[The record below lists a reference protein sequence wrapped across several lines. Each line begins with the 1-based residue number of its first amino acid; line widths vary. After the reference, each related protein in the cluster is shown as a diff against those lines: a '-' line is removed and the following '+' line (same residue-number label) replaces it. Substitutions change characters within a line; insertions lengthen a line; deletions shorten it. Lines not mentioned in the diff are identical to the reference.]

1 MRKFKRCLA
10 IALAATMMVSLVP
23 ANNAGA
29 AKKVKLNKKSAE
41 VEVRK
46 TVKLSVKNA
55 KKTAKVTWKT
65 SSKKVAKITKKTK
78 KGNAYAV
85 VKGLKAGKKATITAT
100 VKTGKKSV
108 KVKCVVS
115 VVKAEEAVATTAPVG
130 APSAQPSAQPSANQS
145 AVPSQAAEQTTA
157 PVTSPTAKPSGTP
170 RPTKSPKPSPTPE
183 PSKMPVTE
191 NEFAKV
197 AGVKLDN
204 STFEVMSG
212 NAKYD
217 DKLDRIEINDA
228 EAGDMSQGA
237 WKMPEDI
244 AINKGDLVT
253 FRVQGYFYGSQVFRF
268 WIGTGTS
275 GGCTPILLRTDDVAE
290 ENAVGEYP
298 AVVDGVTKN
307 EMKLELNDKKA
318 YDVTFTFKAGESQ
331 DDSAGEYPNF
341 TLKGIHGDYINGLV
355 VNNVYLTHVNGKAT
369 ATEAPTD
376 PTAKPTEAPAATV
389 EPSEAPTV
397 EPSDAPTVEPSE
409 APTVE
414 PSEAPTVEPSDAPTA
429 EPSDAPTAEPSGAPT
444 AEPSDA
450 PTAEPSDAPE
460 AGFRAVDL
468 SNAFLVSDDKDSVVT
483 VAEDGSVSY
492 TKLGETGFNGFMFA
506 IGETLSAGDK
516 LEVKIDAEGTGSSPR
531 IYLLDGTNDFKTS
544 VDQCT
549 DLVRDTVYTLEV
561 APDKAATHIY
571 VKAASWNEK
580 FDSLTVRS
588 ISVKKVVEE

>member
-1 MRKFKRCLA
+1 MRKLKRCLA
-10 IALAATMMVSLVP
+10 IALAATMMVLLVP

-46 TVKLSVKNA
+46 KVKLSVKNA

-130 APSAQPSAQPSANQS
+130 APSAQPSAQPSAPAANQS

-157 PVTSPTAKPSGTP
+157 PVTDPTAKPSGTP
-170 RPTKSPKPSPTPE
+170 RPTRSPKPSPTPE

-268 WIGTGTS
+268 WIGTGTG

-331 DDSAGEYPNF
+331 DDSNGTYPNF

-369 ATEAPTD
+369 ATEAPADPTAKPTEAPAEPTAEPTEAPAEPTAEPTEAPAEPTAEPTEAPTD
-376 PTAKPTEAPAATV
+376 PTAKPTEAP
-389 EPSEAPTV
+389 E
-397 EPSDAPTVEPSE
+397 D
-409 APTVE
+409 
-414 PSEAPTVEPSDAPTA
+414 
-429 EPSDAPTAEPSGAPT
+429 
-444 AEPSDA
+444 
-450 PTAEPSDAPE
+450 
-460 AGFRAVDL
+460 GFRTVDL
-468 SNAFLVSDDKDSVVT
+468 SKAILVGGEGSVT

-492 TKLGETGFNGFMFA
+492 TKSGDTGFDGFMFA

-549 DLVRDTVYTLEV
+549 NLAKDTVYTLEV
-561 APDKAATHIY
+561 APDKAATHIF
-571 VKAASWNEK
+571 VKVGAWGQK
-580 FDSLTVRS
+580 FDSLTVKS

>member
-1 MRKFKRCLA
+1 MRKLKRCLA

-130 APSAQPSAQPSANQS
+130 APSAQPSAPAANQS

-157 PVTSPTAKPSGTP
+157 PVTDPTAKPSGTP
-170 RPTKSPKPSPTPE
+170 RPTRSPKPSPTPE

-331 DDSAGEYPNF
+331 DDSNGTYPNF

-369 ATEAPTD
+369 ATEAPAD
-376 PTAKPTEAPAATV
+376 PTAKPTEAPAATAEPTEAPAATAEPTEAPAATA
-389 EPSEAPTV
+389 EPSEAPT
-397 EPSDAPTVEPSE
+397 AEPSE

-414 PSEAPTVEPSDAPTA
+414 PSEAPTAEPSEAPTA
-429 EPSDAPTAEPSGAPT
+429 EPSEAPTAKPS
-444 AEPSDA
+444 E
-450 PTAEPSDAPE
+450 APE
-460 AGFRAVDL
+460 AGFKAVDL
-468 SNAFLVSDDKDSVVT
+468 STAKLVGGEGSVT

-492 TKLGETGFNGFMFA
+492 TKSGDTGFDGFMFA

-549 DLVRDTVYTLEV
+549 DLAKDTVYTLEV
-561 APDKAATHIY
+561 APDKAATHIF
-571 VKAASWNEK
+571 VKVGAWGQK

>member
-1 MRKFKRCLA
+1 MRKLKRCLA

-46 TVKLSVKNA
+46 KVKLSVKNA

-130 APSAQPSAQPSANQS
+130 APSAQPSAQPSAPAANQS

-157 PVTSPTAKPSGTP
+157 PVTDPTAKPSGTP
-170 RPTKSPKPSPTPE
+170 RPTRSPKPSPTPE

-376 PTAKPTEAPAATV
+376 PTAKPTEAPTV
-389 EPSEAPTV
+389 EPSE
-397 EPSDAPTVEPSE
+397 APTVEPSE

-414 PSEAPTVEPSDAPTA
+414 PSEAPTVEPS
-429 EPSDAPTAEPSGAPT
+429 E
-444 AEPSDA
+444 
-450 PTAEPSDAPE
+450 APE
-460 AGFRAVDL
+460 AGFKAVDL
-468 SNAFLVSDDKDSVVT
+468 SNAKLVGGEGSVT

-492 TKLGETGFNGFMFA
+492 TKSGDTGFDGFMFA

-516 LEVKIDAEGTGSSPR
+516 LEVKIDAVGTGSSPR

-544 VDQCT
+544 VGQCENV
-549 DLVRDTVYTLEV
+549 VRDTVYTLEV
-561 APDKAATHIY
+561 APDKAATHIF
-571 VKAASWNEK
+571 VKVGSWGQK
-580 FDSLTVRS
+580 FDSLTVKS
-588 ISVKKVVEE
+588 ISVKKIAK

>member
-115 VVKAEEAVATTAPVG
+115 VVKAEEAVATTAPVW

-397 EPSDAPTVEPSE
+397 EPSDAPTVEPS
-409 APTVE
+409 
-414 PSEAPTVEPSDAPTA
+414 D
-429 EPSDAPTAEPSGAPT
+429 APT

-544 VDQCT
+544 VDQC
-549 DLVRDTVYTLEV
+549 LNVARDTVYTLEV

>member
-1 MRKFKRCLA
+1 M
-10 IALAATMMVSLVP
+10 
-23 ANNAGA
+23 
-29 AKKVKLNKKSAE
+29 
-41 VEVRK
+41 
-46 TVKLSVKNA
+46 
-55 KKTAKVTWKT
+55 
-65 SSKKVAKITKKTK
+65 
-78 KGNAYAV
+78 
-85 VKGLKAGKKATITAT
+85 
-100 VKTGKKSV
+100 
-108 KVKCVVS
+108 
-115 VVKAEEAVATTAPVG
+115 ATTAPVG
-130 APSAQPSAQPSANQS
+130 APSAQPSAPAANQS

-157 PVTSPTAKPSGTP
+157 PVTDPTAKPSGTP
-170 RPTKSPKPSPTPE
+170 RPTRSPKPSPTPE

-268 WIGTGTS
+268 WIGTGTG

-331 DDSAGEYPNF
+331 DDSNGIYPNF

-369 ATEAPTD
+369 ATEAPAD
-376 PTAKPTEAPAATV
+376 PTAKPTEAPAATAEPTEAPAATA
-389 EPSEAPTV
+389 EPSEAPT
-397 EPSDAPTVEPSE
+397 AEPSE

-414 PSEAPTVEPSDAPTA
+414 PSEAPTAEPSEAPTA
-429 EPSDAPTAEPSGAPT
+429 EPSE
-444 AEPSDA
+444 
-450 PTAEPSDAPE
+450 APE
-460 AGFRAVDL
+460 AGFKAVDL
-468 SNAFLVSDDKDSVVT
+468 SKAKLVGGEGSVT

-492 TKLGETGFNGFMFA
+492 TKSGDTGFDGFMFA

-516 LEVKIDAEGTGSSPR
+516 LEVKIDAVGTGSSPR
-531 IYLLDGTNDFKTS
+531 IYLINDTIDSKTS

-549 DLVRDTVYTLEV
+549 DLAKDTVYTLEV
-561 APDKAATHIY
+561 APDKAATHIF
-571 VKAASWNEK
+571 VKVGSWGQK
-580 FDSLTVRS
+580 FDSLTVKS
-588 ISVKKVVEE
+588 ISVKKIAK

>member
-1 MRKFKRCLA
+1 MRKLKRCLA

-46 TVKLSVKNA
+46 KVKLSVKNA

-130 APSAQPSAQPSANQS
+130 APSAQPSAPAANQS

-157 PVTSPTAKPSGTP
+157 PVTDPTAKPSGTP
-170 RPTKSPKPSPTPE
+170 RPTRSPKPSPTPE

-268 WIGTGTS
+268 WIGTGTG

-331 DDSAGEYPNF
+331 DDSNGIYPNF

-376 PTAKPTEAPAATV
+376 PTAKPTEDPAEPSETPAV
-389 EPSEAPTV
+389 EPSETPA
-397 EPSDAPTVEPSE
+397 VEPSE
-409 APTVE
+409 TPAVGPTETPAVG
-414 PSEAPTVEPSDAPTA
+414 PTEAPED
-429 EPSDAPTAEPSGAPT
+429 
-444 AEPSDA
+444 
-450 PTAEPSDAPE
+450 
-460 AGFRAVDL
+460 GFKKVDL
-468 SNAFLVSDDKDSVVT
+468 SKAILVGSEGSVT

-492 TKLGETGFNGFMFA
+492 TKSGDTGFDGFMFA

-549 DLVRDTVYTLEV
+549 NLAKNTVYTLEV
-561 APDKAATHIY
+561 APDKAATHIF
-571 VKAASWNEK
+571 VKVGAWGQK

-588 ISVKKVVEE
+588 ILVKKVVEE

>member
-1 MRKFKRCLA
+1 MRKLKRCLA

-46 TVKLSVKNA
+46 KVKLSVKNA

-130 APSAQPSAQPSANQS
+130 APSAQPSAQPSAPAANQS

-157 PVTSPTAKPSGTP
+157 PVTDPTAKPSGTP
-170 RPTKSPKPSPTPE
+170 RPTRSPKPSPTPE

-376 PTAKPTEAPAATV
+376 PTAKPTEAPTV
-389 EPSEAPTV
+389 EPSE
-397 EPSDAPTVEPSE
+397 APTVEPSE

-414 PSEAPTVEPSDAPTA
+414 PSEAPTVEPSETPAVEPSEAPTV
-429 EPSDAPTAEPSGAPT
+429 EPSEAPTVEPSEAPT
-444 AEPSDA
+444 VEPSEA
-450 PTAEPSDAPE
+450 PTVEPSEAPE
-460 AGFRAVDL
+460 AGFKAVDL
-468 SNAFLVSDDKDSVVT
+468 SNAKLVGGEGSVT

-492 TKLGETGFNGFMFA
+492 TKSGDTGFDGFMFA

-516 LEVKIDAEGTGSSPR
+516 LEVKIDAVGTGSSPR

-544 VDQCT
+544 VGQCENV
-549 DLVRDTVYTLEV
+549 VRDTVYTLEV
-561 APDKAATHIY
+561 APDKAATHIF
-571 VKAASWNEK
+571 VKVGAWGQK

>member
-369 ATEAPTD
+369 ATEAPT
-376 PTAKPTEAPAATV
+376 
-389 EPSEAPTV
+389 
-397 EPSDAPTVEPSE
+397 VEPSE

-429 EPSDAPTAEPSGAPT
+429 EPSDAPTAEPSDAPT

-544 VDQCT
+544 VDQC
-549 DLVRDTVYTLEV
+549 LNVARDTVYTLEV

>member
-1 MRKFKRCLA
+1 
-10 IALAATMMVSLVP
+10 
-23 ANNAGA
+23 
-29 AKKVKLNKKSAE
+29 
-41 VEVRK
+41 
-46 TVKLSVKNA
+46 
-55 KKTAKVTWKT
+55 
-65 SSKKVAKITKKTK
+65 
-78 KGNAYAV
+78 
-85 VKGLKAGKKATITAT
+85 
-100 VKTGKKSV
+100 
-108 KVKCVVS
+108 
-115 VVKAEEAVATTAPVG
+115 
-130 APSAQPSAQPSANQS
+130 
-145 AVPSQAAEQTTA
+145 
-157 PVTSPTAKPSGTP
+157 
-170 RPTKSPKPSPTPE
+170 
-183 PSKMPVTE
+183 MPVTE

-268 WIGTGTS
+268 WIGTGTG
-275 GGCTPILLRTDDVAE
+275 GGCTPILLRTHDVAE

-331 DDSAGEYPNF
+331 DDSNGIYPNF

-355 VNNVYLTHVNGKAT
+355 VNNVYLTHVNEKAT
-369 ATEAPTD
+369 VTEAPTD
-376 PTAKPTEAPAATV
+376 PTAKPTEAPAEPSETPAV
-389 EPSEAPTV
+389 EPSETPA
-397 EPSDAPTVEPSE
+397 VEPSE
-409 APTVE
+409 TPAVG
-414 PSEAPTVEPSDAPTA
+414 PSETPAVGPTETPAVGPT
-429 EPSDAPTAEPSGAPT
+429 E
-444 AEPSDA
+444 
-450 PTAEPSDAPE
+450 APE
-460 AGFRAVDL
+460 DGFKKVDL
-468 SNAFLVSDDKDSVVT
+468 SKAILVGSEGSVT

-492 TKLGETGFNGFMFA
+492 TKSGDTGFDGFMFA

-549 DLVRDTVYTLEV
+549 NLAKNTVYTLEV
-561 APDKAATHIY
+561 APDKAATHIF
-571 VKAASWNEK
+571 VKVGAWGQK

-588 ISVKKVVEE
+588 ILVKKVVEE

>member
-1 MRKFKRCLA
+1 MRKLKRCLA

-46 TVKLSVKNA
+46 KVKLSVKNA

-130 APSAQPSAQPSANQS
+130 APSAQPSAQPSAPAANQS

-157 PVTSPTAKPSGTP
+157 PVTDPTAKPSGTP
-170 RPTKSPKPSPTPE
+170 RPTRSPKPSPTPE

-268 WIGTGTS
+268 WIGTGTG

-331 DDSAGEYPNF
+331 DDSNGTYPNF

-369 ATEAPTD
+369 ATEAPADPTAKPTEAPAEPTAEPTEAPAEPTAEPTEAPAEPTAEPTEAPTD
-376 PTAKPTEAPAATV
+376 PTAKPTEAP
-389 EPSEAPTV
+389 E
-397 EPSDAPTVEPSE
+397 D
-409 APTVE
+409 
-414 PSEAPTVEPSDAPTA
+414 
-429 EPSDAPTAEPSGAPT
+429 
-444 AEPSDA
+444 
-450 PTAEPSDAPE
+450 
-460 AGFRAVDL
+460 GFRTVDL
-468 SNAFLVSDDKDSVVT
+468 SKAILVGGEGSVT

-492 TKLGETGFNGFMFA
+492 TKSGDTGFDGFMFA

-531 IYLLDGTNDFKTS
+531 IYLLDGTDDFKTS

-549 DLVRDTVYTLEV
+549 NLVKDTVYTLEV
-561 APDKAATHIY
+561 APDKAATHIF
-571 VKAASWNEK
+571 VKVGAWGQK
-580 FDSLTVRS
+580 FDSLTVKS

>member
-1 MRKFKRCLA
+1 M
-10 IALAATMMVSLVP
+10 
-23 ANNAGA
+23 
-29 AKKVKLNKKSAE
+29 
-41 VEVRK
+41 
-46 TVKLSVKNA
+46 
-55 KKTAKVTWKT
+55 
-65 SSKKVAKITKKTK
+65 
-78 KGNAYAV
+78 
-85 VKGLKAGKKATITAT
+85 
-100 VKTGKKSV
+100 
-108 KVKCVVS
+108 
-115 VVKAEEAVATTAPVG
+115 ATTAPVG
-130 APSAQPSAQPSANQS
+130 APSAQPSAPAANQS

-157 PVTSPTAKPSGTP
+157 PVTDPTAKPSGTP
-170 RPTKSPKPSPTPE
+170 RPTRSPKPSPTPE

-331 DDSAGEYPNF
+331 DDSNGIYPNF

-369 ATEAPTD
+369 VTEAPADPTAKPTETPAVEPSETPAEPTAKPSEAPTD
-376 PTAKPTEAPAATV
+376 PTAKPTEAP
-389 EPSEAPTV
+389 E
-397 EPSDAPTVEPSE
+397 D
-409 APTVE
+409 
-414 PSEAPTVEPSDAPTA
+414 
-429 EPSDAPTAEPSGAPT
+429 
-444 AEPSDA
+444 
-450 PTAEPSDAPE
+450 
-460 AGFRAVDL
+460 GFRTVDL
-468 SNAFLVSDDKDSVVT
+468 SNAILVGSEYSVT
-483 VAEDGSVSY
+483 VAEDGSVSFA
-492 TKLGETGFNGFMFA
+492 KSGDKGFDGFMFA

-516 LEVKIDAEGTGSSPR
+516 IEVKIDAEGTGSSPR
-531 IYLLDGTNDFKTS
+531 IYLINDTIDAKTS
-544 VDQCT
+544 VEQYQNV
-549 DLVRDTVYTLEV
+549 VRDTVYTLEV
-561 APDKAATHIY
+561 EADKAATHIF
-571 VKAASWNEK
+571 VKVGSWGEK

>member
-1 MRKFKRCLA
+1 MRKLKRCLA
-10 IALAATMMVSLVP
+10 IALATTMMVSLVP

-130 APSAQPSAQPSANQS
+130 APSAQPSASAANQS
-145 AVPSQAAEQTTA
+145 AVPSQAAKQTTA
-157 PVTSPTAKPSGTP
+157 PVTDPTAKPSGTP

-228 EAGDMSQGA
+228 VAGDMSQGA

-376 PTAKPTEAPAATV
+376 PTAKPTEAPTV
-389 EPSEAPTV
+389 EPSE
-397 EPSDAPTVEPSE
+397 APTVEPSE

-414 PSEAPTVEPSDAPTA
+414 PSEAPTVEPSEAPTVEPSEAPTVEPSEAPTVEPSEAPTA
-429 EPSDAPTAEPSGAPT
+429 EPSE
-444 AEPSDA
+444 
-450 PTAEPSDAPE
+450 APE
-460 AGFRAVDL
+460 AGFKAVDL
-468 SNAFLVSDDKDSVVT
+468 SNAKLVGGEGSIT

-492 TKLGETGFNGFMFA
+492 TKSGDTGFDGFMFA

-516 LEVKIDAEGTGSSPR
+516 LEVKIDAVGTGSSPR

-544 VDQCT
+544 VGQCENV
-549 DLVRDTVYTLEV
+549 VRDTVYTLEV
-561 APDKAATHIY
+561 APDKAATHIF
-571 VKAASWNEK
+571 VKVGAWGQK

>member
-397 EPSDAPTVEPSE
+397 EPS
-409 APTVE
+409 
-414 PSEAPTVEPSDAPTA
+414 EAPTVEPSDAPTA
-429 EPSDAPTAEPSGAPT
+429 EPSE
-444 AEPSDA
+444 A

-544 VDQCT
+544 VDQC
-549 DLVRDTVYTLEV
+549 LNVARDTVYTLEV
-561 APDKAATHIY
+561 APGMAATHIY

-588 ISVKKVVEE
+588 ISVKKITKE

>member
-397 EPSDAPTVEPSE
+397 EPSE

-414 PSEAPTVEPSDAPTA
+414 PSEAPTA
-429 EPSDAPTAEPSGAPT
+429 EPSEAPT

-544 VDQCT
+544 VDQC
-549 DLVRDTVYTLEV
+549 LNVARDTVYTLEV
-561 APDKAATHIY
+561 APGMAATHIY

-588 ISVKKVVEE
+588 ISVKKITKE

>member
-1 MRKFKRCLA
+1 MRKLKRCLA

-46 TVKLSVKNA
+46 KVKLSVKNA

-130 APSAQPSAQPSANQS
+130 APSAQPSAQPSASAANQS

-157 PVTSPTAKPSGTP
+157 PVTDPTAKPSGTP

-204 STFEVMSG
+204 STFEVLSG

-244 AINKGDLVT
+244 TINKGDLVT

-268 WIGTGTS
+268 WIGTGTG

-376 PTAKPTEAPAATV
+376 PTAKPTEAPAATAEPTEAPAATA
-389 EPSEAPTV
+389 EPSEAPT
-397 EPSDAPTVEPSE
+397 AEPSE
-409 APTVE
+409 APTAK
-414 PSEAPTVEPSDAPTA
+414 PSEAPED
-429 EPSDAPTAEPSGAPT
+429 
-444 AEPSDA
+444 
-450 PTAEPSDAPE
+450 
-460 AGFRAVDL
+460 GFRTVDL
-468 SNAFLVSDDKDSVVT
+468 SNAILVGSVYSVT
-483 VAEDGSVSY
+483 VAEDGSVSFA
-492 TKLGETGFNGFMFA
+492 KSGDKGFDGFMFA

-516 LEVKIDAEGTGSSPR
+516 IEVKIDAEGTGSSPR
-531 IYLLDGTNDFKTS
+531 IYLINDTIDDKTS
-544 VDQCT
+544 VEQYQNV
-549 DLVRDTVYTLEV
+549 VRDTVYTLEV
-561 APDKAATHIY
+561 APDKAATHIF
-571 VKAASWNEK
+571 VKAGSSDQK

>member
-1 MRKFKRCLA
+1 MRKLKRCLA

-46 TVKLSVKNA
+46 KVKLSVKNA

-130 APSAQPSAQPSANQS
+130 APSAQPSAPAANQS

-157 PVTSPTAKPSGTP
+157 PVTDPTAKPSGTP
-170 RPTKSPKPSPTPE
+170 RPTRSPKPSPTPE

-268 WIGTGTS
+268 WIGTGTG

-331 DDSAGEYPNF
+331 DDSNGTYPNF

-369 ATEAPTD
+369 ATEAPAEPTAKPTEAPAEPSETPAVEPSETPTAEPTEAPAEPTAEPTEAPTD
-376 PTAKPTEAPAATV
+376 PTAKPTEAP
-389 EPSEAPTV
+389 E
-397 EPSDAPTVEPSE
+397 D
-409 APTVE
+409 
-414 PSEAPTVEPSDAPTA
+414 
-429 EPSDAPTAEPSGAPT
+429 
-444 AEPSDA
+444 
-450 PTAEPSDAPE
+450 
-460 AGFRAVDL
+460 GFRTVDL
-468 SNAFLVSDDKDSVVT
+468 SKAILVGGEGSVT

-492 TKLGETGFNGFMFA
+492 TKSGDTGFDGFMFA

-549 DLVRDTVYTLEV
+549 NLAKNTVYTLEV
-561 APDKAATHIY
+561 APDKAATHIF
-571 VKAASWNEK
+571 VKVGAWGQK

>member
-1 MRKFKRCLA
+1 MRKLKRCLA

-115 VVKAEEAVATTAPVG
+115 VVKAAEAVATTAPVG
-130 APSAQPSAQPSANQS
+130 APSAQPSAQPSASAANQS

-204 STFEVMSG
+204 STFEVLSG

-217 DKLDRIEINDA
+217 DKLDRVEINDT
-228 EAGDMSQGA
+228 EAGDMSLGA

-244 AINKGDLVT
+244 KITKGDLVT

-268 WIGTGTS
+268 WIGTGTG
-275 GGCTPILLRTDDVAE
+275 GGCTPILFRTDDVAE

-298 AVVDGVTKN
+298 AIVDGVTKN

-376 PTAKPTEAPAATV
+376 PTAKPTEAP
-389 EPSEAPTV
+389 
-397 EPSDAPTVEPSE
+397 TVEPSE

-414 PSEAPTVEPSDAPTA
+414 PSEAPTVEPSEAPTA
-429 EPSDAPTAEPSGAPT
+429 EPSET
-444 AEPSDA
+444 
-450 PTAEPSDAPE
+450 PE
-460 AGFRAVDL
+460 AGFEAVDL
-468 SNAFLVSDDKDSVVT
+468 SKAILISDDKDSAVT

-492 TKLGETGFNGFMFA
+492 TKSGETGFNGFMFG
-506 IGETLSAGDK
+506 IGEEALSAGDK

-531 IYLLDGTNDFKTS
+531 IYLADAAGNMTS
-544 VDQCT
+544 VQQF
-549 DLVRDTVYTLEV
+549 LNVVRDTVYTLEV
-561 APDKAATHIY
+561 APDKAATHIF
-571 VKAASWNEK
+571 VKAGSWDQK

>member
-1 MRKFKRCLA
+1 MRKLKRCLA

-46 TVKLSVKNA
+46 KVKLSVKNA

-130 APSAQPSAQPSANQS
+130 APSAQPSAQPSAPAANQS

-157 PVTSPTAKPSGTP
+157 PVTDPTAKPSGTP
-170 RPTKSPKPSPTPE
+170 RPTRSPKPSPTPE

-268 WIGTGTS
+268 WIGTGTG

-331 DDSAGEYPNF
+331 DDSNGIYPNF

-369 ATEAPTD
+369 ATEAPAD
-376 PTAKPTEAPAATV
+376 PTAKPTEAPSEPSETPAVEPTETPAVEPTETPAV
-389 EPSEAPTV
+389 EPSETPAVGPTETPAV
-397 EPSDAPTVEPSE
+397 GPTE
-409 APTVE
+409 APE
-414 PSEAPTVEPSDAPTA
+414 D
-429 EPSDAPTAEPSGAPT
+429 
-444 AEPSDA
+444 
-450 PTAEPSDAPE
+450 
-460 AGFRAVDL
+460 GFRTVDL
-468 SNAFLVSDDKDSVVT
+468 SKAILVGGEGSVT

-492 TKLGETGFNGFMFA
+492 TKSGDTGFDGFMFA

-516 LEVKIDAEGTGSSPR
+516 LEVKIDAVGTGSSPR

-549 DLVRDTVYTLEV
+549 NLAKDTVYTLEV
-561 APDKAATHIY
+561 APDKAATHIF
-571 VKAASWNEK
+571 VKVGAWGQK
-580 FDSLTVRS
+580 FDSLTVKS

>member
-1 MRKFKRCLA
+1 MRKLKRCLA

-46 TVKLSVKNA
+46 KVKLSVKNA

-130 APSAQPSAQPSANQS
+130 APSAQPSAQPSAPAANQS

-157 PVTSPTAKPSGTP
+157 PVTDPTAKPSGTP
-170 RPTKSPKPSPTPE
+170 RPTRSPKPSPTPE

-268 WIGTGTS
+268 WIGTGTG

-331 DDSAGEYPNF
+331 DDSNGTYPNF

-369 ATEAPTD
+369 ATEAPADPTAKPTEAPAEPTAEPTEAPTD
-376 PTAKPTEAPAATV
+376 PTAKPTEAP
-389 EPSEAPTV
+389 E
-397 EPSDAPTVEPSE
+397 D
-409 APTVE
+409 
-414 PSEAPTVEPSDAPTA
+414 
-429 EPSDAPTAEPSGAPT
+429 
-444 AEPSDA
+444 
-450 PTAEPSDAPE
+450 
-460 AGFRAVDL
+460 GFRTVDL
-468 SNAFLVSDDKDSVVT
+468 SKAILVGGEGSVT

-492 TKLGETGFNGFMFA
+492 TKSGDTGFDGFMFA

-549 DLVRDTVYTLEV
+549 NLAKDTVYTLEV
-561 APDKAATHIY
+561 APDKAATHIF
-571 VKAASWNEK
+571 VKVGAWGQK
-580 FDSLTVRS
+580 FDSLTVKS

>member
-1 MRKFKRCLA
+1 MRKLKRCLA

-46 TVKLSVKNA
+46 KVKLSVKNA

-130 APSAQPSAQPSANQS
+130 APSAQPSAPAANQS

-157 PVTSPTAKPSGTP
+157 PVTDPTAKPSGTP
-170 RPTKSPKPSPTPE
+170 RPTRSPKPSPTPE

-268 WIGTGTS
+268 WIGTGTG

-331 DDSAGEYPNF
+331 DDSNGTYPNF

-389 EPSEAPTV
+389 EPTEAPAATAEPTEAPAATAEPTEAPAATVEPTEAPAATV
-397 EPSDAPTVEPSE
+397 EPSEAPTVEPSE

-414 PSEAPTVEPSDAPTA
+414 PSEAPTVEPS
-429 EPSDAPTAEPSGAPT
+429 E
-444 AEPSDA
+444 
-450 PTAEPSDAPE
+450 APE
-460 AGFRAVDL
+460 AGFKAVDL
-468 SNAFLVSDDKDSVVT
+468 SNAKLVGGEGSVT

-492 TKLGETGFNGFMFA
+492 TKSGDTGFDGFMFA

-516 LEVKIDAEGTGSSPR
+516 LEVKIDAVGTGSSPR

-544 VDQCT
+544 VGQCENV
-549 DLVRDTVYTLEV
+549 VRDTVYTLEV
-561 APDKAATHIY
+561 APDKAATHIF
-571 VKAASWNEK
+571 VKVGAWGQK
-580 FDSLTVRS
+580 FDSLTVKS
-588 ISVKKVVEE
+588 ISVKKIAK

>member
-10 IALAATMMVSLVP
+10 IALATTMMVSLVP

-376 PTAKPTEAPAATV
+376 PTAKPTETPAA
-389 EPSEAPTV
+389 
-397 EPSDAPTVEPSE
+397 TVEPSE

-414 PSEAPTVEPSDAPTA
+414 PSEAPTVEPS
-429 EPSDAPTAEPSGAPT
+429 EAPT

>member
-1 MRKFKRCLA
+1 MRKLKRCLA
-10 IALAATMMVSLVP
+10 IARAATMMVSLVP

-46 TVKLSVKNA
+46 KVKLSVKNA

-130 APSAQPSAQPSANQS
+130 APSAQPSAQPSAPAANQS

-157 PVTSPTAKPSGTP
+157 PVTDPTAKPSGTP
-170 RPTKSPKPSPTPE
+170 RPTRSPKPSPTPE

-268 WIGTGTS
+268 WIGTGTG

-331 DDSAGEYPNF
+331 DDSNGTYPNF

-369 ATEAPTD
+369 ATEAPADPTAKPTEAPAEPTAEPTEAPAEPTAEPTEAPAEPTAEPTEAPTD
-376 PTAKPTEAPAATV
+376 PTAKPTEAP
-389 EPSEAPTV
+389 E
-397 EPSDAPTVEPSE
+397 D
-409 APTVE
+409 
-414 PSEAPTVEPSDAPTA
+414 
-429 EPSDAPTAEPSGAPT
+429 
-444 AEPSDA
+444 
-450 PTAEPSDAPE
+450 
-460 AGFRAVDL
+460 GFRTVDL
-468 SNAFLVSDDKDSVVT
+468 SKAILVGGEGSVT

-492 TKLGETGFNGFMFA
+492 TKSGDTGFDGFMFA

-549 DLVRDTVYTLEV
+549 NLAKDTVYTLEV
-561 APDKAATHIY
+561 APDKAATHIF
-571 VKAASWNEK
+571 VKVGAWGQK
-580 FDSLTVRS
+580 FDSLTVKS

>member
-1 MRKFKRCLA
+1 MRKLKRCLA

-46 TVKLSVKNA
+46 KVKLSVKNA

-130 APSAQPSAQPSANQS
+130 VPSAQPSAQPSAPAANQS

-157 PVTSPTAKPSGTP
+157 PVTDPTAKPSGTP
-170 RPTKSPKPSPTPE
+170 RPTRSPKPSSTPE

-268 WIGTGTS
+268 WIGTGTG

-331 DDSAGEYPNF
+331 DDSNGIYPNF

-369 ATEAPTD
+369 ATEAPAD
-376 PTAKPTEAPAATV
+376 PTAKPTEAPSEPSETPAV
-389 EPSEAPTV
+389 EPSETPA
-397 EPSDAPTVEPSE
+397 VEPSE
-409 APTVE
+409 TPAVEPTETPAVE
-414 PSEAPTVEPSDAPTA
+414 PSETPAVGPTE
-429 EPSDAPTAEPSGAPT
+429 
-444 AEPSDA
+444 
-450 PTAEPSDAPE
+450 APE
-460 AGFRAVDL
+460 DGFKKVDL
-468 SNAFLVSDDKDSVVT
+468 SKAILVGSEGSVT

-492 TKLGETGFNGFMFA
+492 TKSGDTGFDGFMFA

-549 DLVRDTVYTLEV
+549 NLAKNTVYTLEV
-561 APDKAATHIY
+561 APDKAATHIF
-571 VKAASWNEK
+571 VKVGAWGQK

-588 ISVKKVVEE
+588 ILVKKVVEE

>member
-10 IALAATMMVSLVP
+10 IALATTMMVSLVP

-376 PTAKPTEAPAATV
+376 PTAEPTETPAATV
-389 EPSEAPTV
+389 EPSELK
-397 EPSDAPTVEPSE
+397 
-409 APTVE
+409 
-414 PSEAPTVEPSDAPTA
+414 APTA
-429 EPSDAPTAEPSGAPT
+429 EPSDAPTAEPSEAPT

-544 VDQCT
+544 VDQC
-549 DLVRDTVYTLEV
+549 LNVARDTVYTLEV

>member
-1 MRKFKRCLA
+1 MRKLKRCLA

-46 TVKLSVKNA
+46 KVKLSVKNA

-130 APSAQPSAQPSANQS
+130 APSAQPSAPAANQS

-157 PVTSPTAKPSGTP
+157 PVTDPTAKPSGTP
-170 RPTKSPKPSPTPE
+170 RPTRSPKPSPTPE

-376 PTAKPTEAPAATV
+376 PTAKPTEAPTV
-389 EPSEAPTV
+389 EPSE
-397 EPSDAPTVEPSE
+397 APTVEPSE

-414 PSEAPTVEPSDAPTA
+414 PSEAPTVEPSETPAVEPSEAPTV
-429 EPSDAPTAEPSGAPT
+429 EPSEAPTVEPSEAPT
-444 AEPSDA
+444 VEPSEA
-450 PTAEPSDAPE
+450 PTVEPSEAPE
-460 AGFRAVDL
+460 AGFKAVDL
-468 SNAFLVSDDKDSVVT
+468 SNAKLVGGEGSVT

-492 TKLGETGFNGFMFA
+492 TKSGDTGFDGFMFA

-516 LEVKIDAEGTGSSPR
+516 LEVKIDAVGTGSSPR

-544 VDQCT
+544 VGQCENV
-549 DLVRDTVYTLEV
+549 VRDTVYTLEV
-561 APDKAATHIY
+561 APDKAATHIF
-571 VKAASWNEK
+571 VKVGAWGQK

>member
-1 MRKFKRCLA
+1 MRKLKRCLA

-46 TVKLSVKNA
+46 KVKLSVKNA

-130 APSAQPSAQPSANQS
+130 APSAQPSAPAANQS

-157 PVTSPTAKPSGTP
+157 PVTDPTAKPSGTP
-170 RPTKSPKPSPTPE
+170 RPTRSPKPSPTPE

-268 WIGTGTS
+268 WIGTGTG

-331 DDSAGEYPNF
+331 DDSNGTYPNF

-389 EPSEAPTV
+389 EPTEAP
-397 EPSDAPTVEPSE
+397 AATVEPSE

-414 PSEAPTVEPSDAPTA
+414 PSEAP
-429 EPSDAPTAEPSGAPT
+429 
-444 AEPSDA
+444 
-450 PTAEPSDAPE
+450 E
-460 AGFRAVDL
+460 AGFKAVDL
-468 SNAFLVSDDKDSVVT
+468 SNAKLVGGEGSVT

-492 TKLGETGFNGFMFA
+492 TKSGDTGFDGFMFA

-516 LEVKIDAEGTGSSPR
+516 LEVKIDAVGTGSSPR

-544 VDQCT
+544 VGQCENV
-549 DLVRDTVYTLEV
+549 VRDTVYTLEV
-561 APDKAATHIY
+561 APDKAATHIF
-571 VKAASWNEK
+571 VKVGAWGQK

>member
-1 MRKFKRCLA
+1 MRKLKRCLA

-46 TVKLSVKNA
+46 KVKLSVKNA

-429 EPSDAPTAEPSGAPT
+429 EPSDAPTAEPSEAPT

-492 TKLGETGFNGFMFA
+492 TKLAETGFNGFMFA

-516 LEVKIDAEGTGSSPR
+516 IEVKIDAEGTGSSPR
-531 IYLLDGTNDFKTS
+531 IYLLDGTNDNKTS
-544 VDQCT
+544 VDQC
-549 DLVRDTVYTLEV
+549 LNVARDTVYTLEV
-561 APDKAATHIY
+561 APGMAATHIY

>member
-1 MRKFKRCLA
+1 MRKLKRCLA

-46 TVKLSVKNA
+46 KVKLSVKNA

-130 APSAQPSAQPSANQS
+130 APSAQPSAQAANQS

-157 PVTSPTAKPSGTP
+157 PVTDPTAKPSGTP
-170 RPTKSPKPSPTPE
+170 RPTRSPKPSPTPE

-331 DDSAGEYPNF
+331 DDSNGIYPNF

-369 ATEAPTD
+369 ATEAPAD
-376 PTAKPTEAPAATV
+376 PTAKPTEAPAEPSETPAVEPTETPAV
-389 EPSEAPTV
+389 EPSETPAEPTETPAV
-397 EPSDAPTVEPSE
+397 EPTE
-409 APTVE
+409 
-414 PSEAPTVEPSDAPTA
+414 
-429 EPSDAPTAEPSGAPT
+429 
-444 AEPSDA
+444 
-450 PTAEPSDAPE
+450 APE
-460 AGFRAVDL
+460 AGFKTVDL
-468 SNAFLVSDDKDSVVT
+468 SKAVLVGGEGSVT

-492 TKLGETGFNGFMFA
+492 TKSGDTGFDGFMFA

-549 DLVRDTVYTLEV
+549 DLVKDTVYTLEV
-561 APDKAATHIY
+561 APDKAATHIF
-571 VKAASWNEK
+571 VKVAAWGQK

>member
-1 MRKFKRCLA
+1 MRKLKRCLA

-130 APSAQPSAQPSANQS
+130 APSAQPSASAANQS
-145 AVPSQAAEQTTA
+145 AVPSQAAKQTTA
-157 PVTSPTAKPSGTP
+157 PVTDPTAKPSGTP

-228 EAGDMSQGA
+228 VAGDMSQGA

-331 DDSAGEYPNF
+331 DDSAGEYHNF

-369 ATEAPTD
+369 ATEATTD
-376 PTAKPTEAPAATV
+376 PTAKPTE
-389 EPSEAPTV
+389 
-397 EPSDAPTVEPSE
+397 APTVEPSE

-414 PSEAPTVEPSDAPTA
+414 PSEAPTVEPSEAPTV
-429 EPSDAPTAEPSGAPT
+429 EPSE
-444 AEPSDA
+444 
-450 PTAEPSDAPE
+450 APE
-460 AGFRAVDL
+460 AGFKAVDL
-468 SNAFLVSDDKDSVVT
+468 SNAKLVGGEGSIT

-492 TKLGETGFNGFMFA
+492 TKSGDTGFDGFMFA

-516 LEVKIDAEGTGSSPR
+516 LEVKIDAVGTGSSPR

-544 VDQCT
+544 VGQCENV
-549 DLVRDTVYTLEV
+549 VRDTVYTLEV
-561 APDKAATHIY
+561 APDKAATHIF
-571 VKAASWNEK
+571 VKVGAWGQK

>member
-414 PSEAPTVEPSDAPTA
+414 PS
-429 EPSDAPTAEPSGAPT
+429 
-444 AEPSDA
+444 
-450 PTAEPSDAPE
+450 DAPE

-544 VDQCT
+544 VDQC
-549 DLVRDTVYTLEV
+549 LNVARDTVYTLEV

>member
-1 MRKFKRCLA
+1 MRKLKRCLA

-46 TVKLSVKNA
+46 KVKLSVKNA

-130 APSAQPSAQPSANQS
+130 APSAQPSAQPSAPAANQS

-157 PVTSPTAKPSGTP
+157 PVTDPTAKPSGTP
-170 RPTKSPKPSPTPE
+170 RPTRSPKPSPTPE

-268 WIGTGTS
+268 WIGTGTG

-298 AVVDGVTKN
+298 AIVDGVTKN

-331 DDSAGEYPNF
+331 DDSNGTYPNF

-369 ATEAPTD
+369 AAE
-376 PTAKPTEAPAATV
+376 PTAKPTEAPAEPSETPAV
-389 EPSEAPTV
+389 EPSETPA
-397 EPSDAPTVEPSE
+397 VEPSE
-409 APTVE
+409 TPAE
-414 PSEAPTVEPSDAPTA
+414 PSETPAVGPTETPAVGPTETPA
-429 EPSDAPTAEPSGAPT
+429 VGPTE
-444 AEPSDA
+444 
-450 PTAEPSDAPE
+450 APE
-460 AGFRAVDL
+460 EGFKTVDL
-468 SNAFLVSDDKDSVVT
+468 STAILVGGEGSVT

-492 TKLGETGFNGFMFA
+492 TKSGDTGFDGFMFA

-531 IYLLDGTNDFKTS
+531 IYLLNGTNDFKTS

-549 DLVRDTVYTLEV
+549 NLAKDTVYTLEV
-561 APDKAATHIY
+561 APDKAATHIF
-571 VKAASWNEK
+571 VKVGAWGQK
-580 FDSLTVRS
+580 FDSLTVKS

>member
-1 MRKFKRCLA
+1 MRKLKRCLA

-46 TVKLSVKNA
+46 KVKLSVKNA

-115 VVKAEEAVATTAPVG
+115 VVKAEEAVATTASVG
-130 APSAQPSAQPSANQS
+130 APSAQPSAPAANQS

-157 PVTSPTAKPSGTP
+157 PVTDPTAKPSGTP
-170 RPTKSPKPSPTPE
+170 RPTRSPKPSPTPE

-268 WIGTGTS
+268 WIGTGTG

-331 DDSAGEYPNF
+331 DDSNGTYPNF

-369 ATEAPTD
+369 ATEAPADPTAKPTEAPAEPTAEPTEAPAEPTAEPTEAPAEPTAEPTEAPAEPTAEPTEAPTD
-376 PTAKPTEAPAATV
+376 PTAKPTEAP
-389 EPSEAPTV
+389 E
-397 EPSDAPTVEPSE
+397 D
-409 APTVE
+409 
-414 PSEAPTVEPSDAPTA
+414 
-429 EPSDAPTAEPSGAPT
+429 
-444 AEPSDA
+444 
-450 PTAEPSDAPE
+450 
-460 AGFRAVDL
+460 GFRTVDL
-468 SNAFLVSDDKDSVVT
+468 SKAILVGGEGSVT

-492 TKLGETGFNGFMFA
+492 TKSGDTGFDGFMFA

-549 DLVRDTVYTLEV
+549 NLAKDTVYTLEV
-561 APDKAATHIY
+561 APDKAATHIF
-571 VKAASWNEK
+571 VKVGSWGEK

>member
-369 ATEAPTD
+369 ATEAPT
-376 PTAKPTEAPAATV
+376 
-389 EPSEAPTV
+389 
-397 EPSDAPTVEPSE
+397 VEPSE

-429 EPSDAPTAEPSGAPT
+429 EPSDAPTAEPSEAPT

-544 VDQCT
+544 VDQC
-549 DLVRDTVYTLEV
+549 LNVARDTVYTLEV

>member
-10 IALAATMMVSLVP
+10 IALATTMMVSLVP

-318 YDVTFTFKAGESQ
+318 YDVTFT
-331 DDSAGEYPNF
+331 
-341 TLKGIHGDYINGLV
+341 
-355 VNNVYLTHVNGKAT
+355 
-369 ATEAPTD
+369 
-376 PTAKPTEAPAATV
+376 
-389 EPSEAPTV
+389 
-397 EPSDAPTVEPSE
+397 
-409 APTVE
+409 
-414 PSEAPTVEPSDAPTA
+414 
-429 EPSDAPTAEPSGAPT
+429 
-444 AEPSDA
+444 
-450 PTAEPSDAPE
+450 
-460 AGFRAVDL
+460 
-468 SNAFLVSDDKDSVVT
+468 
-483 VAEDGSVSY
+483 
-492 TKLGETGFNGFMFA
+492 
-506 IGETLSAGDK
+506 
-516 LEVKIDAEGTGSSPR
+516 
-531 IYLLDGTNDFKTS
+531 
-544 VDQCT
+544 
-549 DLVRDTVYTLEV
+549 
-561 APDKAATHIY
+561 
-571 VKAASWNEK
+571 
-580 FDSLTVRS
+580 
-588 ISVKKVVEE
+588 

>member
-414 PSEAPTVEPSDAPTA
+414 PTDAPTVEPSEAPTVEPSDAPTV
-429 EPSDAPTAEPSGAPT
+429 EPSDAPT

-544 VDQCT
+544 VGECKN
-549 DLVRDTVYTLEV
+549 VVKDTVYTLEV

-571 VKAASWNEK
+571 VKAGAWNEK

>member
-1 MRKFKRCLA
+1 MRKLKRCLA

-46 TVKLSVKNA
+46 KVKLSVKNA

-130 APSAQPSAQPSANQS
+130 APSAQPSAQPSAPAANQS

-157 PVTSPTAKPSGTP
+157 PVTDPTAKPSGTP
-170 RPTKSPKPSPTPE
+170 RPTRSPKPSPTPE

-268 WIGTGTS
+268 WIGTGTG

-376 PTAKPTEAPAATV
+376 PTAKPTEAPTV
-389 EPSEAPTV
+389 EPSE
-397 EPSDAPTVEPSE
+397 APTVEPSE

-414 PSEAPTVEPSDAPTA
+414 PSEAPTVEPSEAPTVEPSEAPTA
-429 EPSDAPTAEPSGAPT
+429 EPSE
-444 AEPSDA
+444 
-450 PTAEPSDAPE
+450 APE
-460 AGFRAVDL
+460 AGFKAVDL
-468 SNAFLVSDDKDSVVT
+468 STAILVGGEGSVT

-492 TKLGETGFNGFMFA
+492 TKSGDTGFDGFMFA

-516 LEVKIDAEGTGSSPR
+516 LEVKIDAVGTGSSPR

-544 VDQCT
+544 VGQCENV
-549 DLVRDTVYTLEV
+549 VRDTVYTLEV
-561 APDKAATHIY
+561 APDKAATHIF
-571 VKAASWNEK
+571 VKVGAWGQK

>member
-1 MRKFKRCLA
+1 MRKLKRCLA

-46 TVKLSVKNA
+46 KVKLSVKNA

-130 APSAQPSAQPSANQS
+130 APSAQPSAQPSAPAANQS

-157 PVTSPTAKPSGTP
+157 PVTDPTAKPSGTP
-170 RPTKSPKPSPTPE
+170 RPTRSPKPSPTPE

-376 PTAKPTEAPAATV
+376 PTAKPTEAPTV
-389 EPSEAPTV
+389 EPSE
-397 EPSDAPTVEPSE
+397 APTVEPSE

-414 PSEAPTVEPSDAPTA
+414 PSEAPTVEPS
-429 EPSDAPTAEPSGAPT
+429 E
-444 AEPSDA
+444 
-450 PTAEPSDAPE
+450 APE
-460 AGFRAVDL
+460 AGFKAVDL
-468 SNAFLVSDDKDSVVT
+468 SNAKLVGGEGSVT

-492 TKLGETGFNGFMFA
+492 TKSGDTGFDGFMFA

-516 LEVKIDAEGTGSSPR
+516 LEVKIDAVGTGSSPR

-544 VDQCT
+544 VGQCENV
-549 DLVRDTVYTLEV
+549 VRDTVYTLEV
-561 APDKAATHIY
+561 APDKAATHIF
-571 VKAASWNEK
+571 VKVGAWGQK

>member
-1 MRKFKRCLA
+1 MRKLKRCLA

-46 TVKLSVKNA
+46 KVKLSVKNA

-130 APSAQPSAQPSANQS
+130 APSAQPSAQPSAPAANQS

-157 PVTSPTAKPSGTP
+157 PVTDPTAKPSGTP
-170 RPTKSPKPSPTPE
+170 RPTRSPKPSPTPE
-183 PSKMPVTE
+183 PSKMPVIE

-268 WIGTGTS
+268 WIGTGTG

-331 DDSAGEYPNF
+331 DDSNGIYPNF

-369 ATEAPTD
+369 ATEAPAD
-376 PTAKPTEAPAATV
+376 PTAKPTEAPSEPSETPAVEPTETPAV
-389 EPSEAPTV
+389 EPSETPAVGPTETPAV
-397 EPSDAPTVEPSE
+397 GPTE
-409 APTVE
+409 APE
-414 PSEAPTVEPSDAPTA
+414 D
-429 EPSDAPTAEPSGAPT
+429 
-444 AEPSDA
+444 
-450 PTAEPSDAPE
+450 
-460 AGFRAVDL
+460 GFRTVDL
-468 SNAFLVSDDKDSVVT
+468 SKAILVGSEGSVT
-483 VAEDGSVSY
+483 VAEDGSVSFA
-492 TKLGETGFNGFMFA
+492 KSGDIGFDGFMFA

-544 VDQCT
+544 VDACT
-549 DLVRDTVYTLEV
+549 NLVKDTVYTLEV
-561 APDKAATHIY
+561 APDKAATHIF
-571 VKAASWNEK
+571 VKVGAWGQK

>member
-1 MRKFKRCLA
+1 MRKLKRCLA

-46 TVKLSVKNA
+46 KVKLSVKNA

-130 APSAQPSAQPSANQS
+130 VPSAQPSAQPSAPAANQS

-157 PVTSPTAKPSGTP
+157 PVTDPTAKPSGTP
-170 RPTKSPKPSPTPE
+170 RPTRSPKPSSTPE

-268 WIGTGTS
+268 WIGTGTG

-331 DDSAGEYPNF
+331 DDSNGIYPNF

-376 PTAKPTEAPAATV
+376 PTAKPTETPAEPTETPAV
-389 EPSEAPTV
+389 EPSETPAEPTAKPSEAPTDPTAKPTEAPAEPTAKPTEAPV
-397 EPSDAPTVEPSE
+397 EPTAKPTE
-409 APTVE
+409 APE
-414 PSEAPTVEPSDAPTA
+414 D
-429 EPSDAPTAEPSGAPT
+429 
-444 AEPSDA
+444 
-450 PTAEPSDAPE
+450 
-460 AGFRAVDL
+460 GFRTVDL
-468 SNAFLVSDDKDSVVT
+468 SNAILVGSEGSVT

-492 TKLGETGFNGFMFA
+492 TKSGDTGFDGFMFA

-549 DLVRDTVYTLEV
+549 NLAKNTVYTLEV
-561 APDKAATHIY
+561 APDKAATHIF
-571 VKAASWNEK
+571 VKVGAWGQK

-588 ISVKKVVEE
+588 ILVKKVVEE